1 MTEKRAW
8 LVLAHR
14 EQRRGRDV
22 CTLCLRSRPSC
33 TCHIGLLYDLISG
46 FFRLCHHIDIQMRF
60 HPILPRQAEDT
71 SRGTAA
77 LIDVCIDFNLYGRA
91 AGGDCCVRR
100 NHCLRCNAHEVR
112 TATTRF
118 SAIPYVPCA
127 NSPQTCCVRID

>member
-1 MTEKRAW
+1 MF
-8 LVLAHR
+8 VLYAFAPGPAVR
-14 EQRRGRDV
+14 VISD
-22 CTLCLRSRPSC
+22 CST
-33 TCHIGLLYDLISG
+33 ISG
-46 FFRLCHHIDIQMRF
+46 FFRLYHHIDIQMRF

-118 SAIPYVPCA
+118 SAIYSLRSLC
-127 NSPQTCCVRID
+127 